1 MTSVDRCS
9 QNVGYTFERPELLQE
24 ALTHRSAG
32 SRNNERME
40 FLGDSVLNFV
50 IAAELFRRFPQAAE
64 GDLSRLRAT
73 LVKGDRLAEIASR
86 LNLGEF
92 LVLGSGELKSG
103 GFRRSSIL
111 SDALEA
117 IFGAVLLDG
126 GFQRAHDLILNI
138 YHDLLDSLPD
148 VSQLK
153 DPKTR
158 LQEFLQARKLPLP
171 EYVVAE
177 VTGEAHRQ
185 VFTIACKVESLG
197 IDTQGSG
204 NSRRKAEQNAALQA
218 LGQLENA

>member
-9 QNVGYTFERPELLQE
+9 QSVGYTFERPELLQE

-32 SRNNERME
+32 SHNNERME

-73 LVKGDRLAEIASR
+73 LVKGDRLAEIAGR
-86 LNLGEF
+86 LKLGEF

-117 IFGAVLLDG
+117 VFGAVLLDG
-126 GFQRAHDLILNI
+126 GFQRAHDLILDI

-218 LGQLENA
+218 LGQLENT

>member
-1 MTSVDRCS
+1 MTSIDRCS